1 MHDTDTTCVKE
12 LIMTMKVTRLTMY
25 WTIDE
30 AATAIDFLDRLRD
43 ALWETYG
50 EQITQWHRE
59 VDDNRIQDVNQCEL
73 GFDDDIPF

>member
-1 MHDTDTTCVKE
+1 
-12 LIMTMKVTRLTMY
+12 MTMKVTRLTTY

-50 EQITQWHRE
+50 EKITEMHRE
-59 VDDNRIQDVNQCEL
+59 AHDNRFQDINQCEL